1 MPMELKRKKRYRI
14 HQLRVF
20 RVRNILVCVCVCE
33 PKTER
38 VRKGKKDDKN
48 NLHNQVSATVSL
60 FMRCMCT
67 TEASRLGIICR
78 VNFLCA
84 VPEPVFFLITF
95 FLLYFTWGWQSIVL
109 FRLLLWSVVVCD
121 RDTEFH
127 SFIYGFALFCIRD
140 FFSSFYN
147 KFFLSL

>member
-1 MPMELKRKKRYRI
+1 MPTELKRKKRYRI

-60 FMRCMCT
+60 FMRCICT

-95 FLLYFTWGWQSIVL
+95 FCVVFYVRMTIHRIVPIIVMIRRCVWSRHGISFLYLWLRFVLHTWFLFILL
-109 FRLLLWSVVVCD
+109 
-121 RDTEFH
+121 
-127 SFIYGFALFCIRD
+127 
-140 FFSSFYN
+140 
-147 KFFLSL
+147 